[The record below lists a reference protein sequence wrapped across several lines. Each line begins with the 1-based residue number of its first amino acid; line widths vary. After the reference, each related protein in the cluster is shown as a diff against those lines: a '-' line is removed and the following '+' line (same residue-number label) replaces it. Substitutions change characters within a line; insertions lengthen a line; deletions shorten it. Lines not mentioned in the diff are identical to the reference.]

1 MLIKVMYLT
10 ENVTLK
16 ELTKSESATR
26 FSISNEPNED
36 IIFNLQSLA
45 ANILQPVRNH
55 FDKPLIITSGYRS
68 PELCIKIG
76 SSASSQHT
84 KGQAADFE
92 LNGISNKDLSDWI
105 HQNLDYD
112 QLILEFWKP
121 EEPNSGWVHCSYKG
135 QGLNRK
141 QYLRAITENGK
152 TKYETMI

>member
-1 MLIKVMYLT
+1 MNLT
-10 ENVTLK
+10 ENVSLK

-26 FSISNEPNED
+26 FGISNEPTEEALS
-36 IIFNLQSLA
+36 NLQKLA
-45 ANILQPVRNH
+45 THILQPVRDH
-55 FDKPLIITSGYRS
+55 FGKPLIITSGYRS
-68 PELCIKIG
+68 PELCLKIG
-76 SSASSQHT
+76 STTTSQHT

-92 LNGISNKDLSDWI
+92 IGGIANKDLSDWI